1 MQITPSKL
9 AMYEGLIAL
18 AWVDAPIH
26 EENHKR
32 LFDMIYDNRLLSEDQ
47 RQKLLD
53 MLNQPVQLDDV
64 WPRIT
69 DPQDRAYLLD
79 YAPIIFL
86 KDGNYSPEE
95 RALHAEFMAKHLTTL
110 DGKEMRSELEVYA
123 GELKQK
129 RKKEEYTDSICT
141 GFIIGVYFG
150 PIVRLVMHTLMGPT
164 RWRRFSDYIAQRIA
178 ALYYKLVDWLK

>member
-1 MQITPSKL
+1 MQITLSKL

-18 AWVDAPIH
+18 AWVDGPIH
-26 EENHKR
+26 AENHKR
-32 LFDMIYDNRLLSEDQ
+32 LFNMFHSDSLLSEDQ

-53 MLNQPVQLDDV
+53 MLNQPVRLDDV

-79 YAPIIFL
+79 YAPTIFL

-110 DGKEMRSELEVYA
+110 DGKEMRSELEAYA
-123 GELKQK
+123 GELKEK
-129 RKKEEYTDSICT
+129 RKKEECADSICT
-141 GFIIGVYFG
+141 GFMMGLFFG
-150 PIVRLVMHTLMGPT
+150 PVARLVMHTLMGPT
-164 RWRRFSDYIAQRIA
+164 RWRRFSDFIARKITA
-178 ALYYKLVDWLK
+178 FHYK

>member
-1 MQITPSKL
+1 MKITPSKL

-53 MLNQPVQLDDV
+53 MLNQPVRLDDV

-79 YAPIIFL
+79 YAPTIFL

-95 RALHAEFMAKHLTTL
+95 KALHAEFMAKHLATL
-110 DGKEMRSELEVYA
+110 DGKLMRAELEAVA
-123 GELKQK
+123 AELEAK
-129 RKKEEYTDSICT
+129 RKSQQRDQRLMTLTNNMARTDESP
-141 GFIIGVYFG
+141 GV
-150 PIVRLVMHTLMGPT
+150 TLWGPT
-164 RWRRFSDYIAQRIA
+164 
-178 ALYYKLVDWLK
+178 LDWF

>member
-53 MLNQPVQLDDV
+53 MLNQPVRLDDV

-79 YAPIIFL
+79 YAPTIFL

-95 RALHAEFMAKHLTTL
+95 RALHAEFMAKHLATL
-110 DGKEMRSELEVYA
+110 DGKMMHIALSAFSE
-123 GELKQK
+123 ELKEK
-129 RKKEEYTDSICT
+129 SKLERRRALGARNGL
-141 GFIIGVYFG
+141 GFWE
-150 PIVRLVMHTLMGPT
+150 T
-164 RWRRFSDYIAQRIA
+164 S
-178 ALYYKLVDWLK
+178 